1 MSKLDEIIEDKNNS
15 ERIFPIL
22 NKVDRAWSVKNDM
35 TFCELYNDIIAL
47 RPSGHKL
54 TDLEFT
60 KLLDEYID
68 KNGIK

>member
-1 MSKLDEIIEDKNNS
+1 MSKLNEIIEDKHNS

-22 NKVDRAWSVKNDM
+22 NKLDRCWAIKNEM
-35 TFCELYNDIIAL
+35 TFCEIYNSIIAL
-47 RPSGHKL
+47 RPEGHKL